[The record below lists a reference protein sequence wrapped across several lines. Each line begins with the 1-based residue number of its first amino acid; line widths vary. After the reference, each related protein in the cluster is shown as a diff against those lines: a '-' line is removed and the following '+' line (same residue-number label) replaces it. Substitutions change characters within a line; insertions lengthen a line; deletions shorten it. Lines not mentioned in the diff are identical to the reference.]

1 MNNERNLAKEITEGF
16 EALKSI
22 RNNEPVAWITKK
34 GTKEMTDYD
43 PNDAIDF
50 IFKTAPAYAKAKG
63 ELAQLEAFKSS
74 LKAIK
79 MAQTD
84 EQSLGAQERE
94 AYRSQEYQDLCK
106 AIGLAT
112 EQAEAFKW
120 QLTAAQLRV
129 EIWRTDQANNRNI
142 ERLTK

>member
-1 MNNERNLAKEITEGF
+1 VDEFKMK
-16 EALKSI
+16 
-22 RNNEPVAWITKK
+22 
-34 GTKEMTDYD
+34 DYD

-63 ELAQLEAFKSS
+63 ELAELEAFKSS

-79 MAQTD
+79 MSESS

-94 AYRSQEYQDLCK
+94 AYRSEAYQELCK

-112 EQAEAFKW
+112 ENAEGLRWK
-120 QLTAAQLRV
+120 LIAAQLRV
-129 EIWRTDQANNRNI
+129 EIWRTEQASSRAFDKMI
-142 ERLTK
+142 K

>member
-1 MNNERNLAKEITEGF
+1 MK
-16 EALKSI
+16 
-22 RNNEPVAWITKK
+22 
-34 GTKEMTDYD
+34 DYD
-43 PNDAIDF
+43 PNDAIDY

-106 AIGLAT
+106 AIGVAT
-112 EQAEAFKW
+112 ESTEAYRW
-120 QLTAAQLRV
+120 QLEAAKMRFELY
-129 EIWRTDQANNRNI
+129 RTQEASNRNI
-142 ERLTK
+142 ERMTK

>member
-1 MNNERNLAKEITEGF
+1 MK
-16 EALKSI
+16 
-22 RNNEPVAWITKK
+22 
-34 GTKEMTDYD
+34 D

-63 ELAQLEAFKSS
+63 ELAQLEAFRNS

-94 AYRSQEYQDLCK
+94 AYRSQDYQDLCK
-106 AIGLAT
+106 AIGVAT
-112 EQAEAFKW
+112 EQAEALRW
-120 QLTAAQLRV
+120 QLIAAQLRV
-129 EIWRTDQANNRNI
+129 EIWRSQEASNRNI

>member
-1 MNNERNLAKEITEGF
+1 MK
-16 EALKSI
+16 
-22 RNNEPVAWITKK
+22 
-34 GTKEMTDYD
+34 DYD

-63 ELAQLEAFKSS
+63 ELAELEAFKSS

-79 MAQTD
+79 MSESS

-94 AYRSQEYQDLCK
+94 AYRSEAYQELCK

-112 EQAEAFKW
+112 ENAEGLRWK
-120 QLTAAQLRV
+120 LIAAQLRV
-129 EIWRTDQANNRNI
+129 EIWRTEQASSRAFDKMI
-142 ERLTK
+142 K